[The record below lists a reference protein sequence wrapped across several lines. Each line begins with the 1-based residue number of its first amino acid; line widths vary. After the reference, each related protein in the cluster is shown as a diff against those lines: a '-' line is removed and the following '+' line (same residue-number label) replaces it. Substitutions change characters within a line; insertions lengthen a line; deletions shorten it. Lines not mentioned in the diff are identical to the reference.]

1 MAGMGPPPKD
11 PEKRARRNATVAQ
24 TILPAAGRK
33 GRTPAWPLPPDVR
46 RMTLLKVLRAK
57 AKDLK
62 LLVDSPDLTAK
73 QRQQLDQ
80 ELAKTIELAATL
92 DAELKEA
99 RKYERTLWTSL
110 WKTPMAVQ
118 WERLSWN
125 REVALYVRWQ
135 VRAELG
141 DLKASSEARL
151 RADAIGLTPMSLL
164 RLRWRVEDAG
174 QPEASGR
181 VSRSSGSRARYSHLR
196 AVDAP
201 GA

>member
-1 MAGMGPPPKD
+1 MAGNGPPPKD
-11 PEKRARRNATVAQ
+11 PEKRARRNATVSTTA
-24 TILPAAGRK
+24 LPAEGRK

-46 RMTLLKVLRAK
+46 RVTLLKVLRAK
-57 AKDLK
+57 VKDLQ
-62 LLVDSPDLTAK
+62 LLVDSPDLTDR
-73 QRQQLDQ
+73 QRQKLDQ
-80 ELAKTIELAATL
+80 DLAKCIEAAATL

-99 RKYERTLWTSL
+99 RKYERTLWVSL

-141 DLKASSEARL
+141 DIKASSEARL
-151 RADAIGLTPMSLL
+151 RAEALGLTPMSLL
-164 RLRWRVEDAG
+164 RLRWRVADAQDETKPAAG
-174 QPEASGR
+174 PR
-181 VSRSSGSRARYSHLR
+181 SGSRARYSHLR
-196 AVDAP
+196 AVDAA

>member
-1 MAGMGPPPKD
+1 VAGTGPPPKD
-11 PEKRARRNATVAQ
+11 PEKRARRNATVA
-24 TILPAAGRK
+24 TVALPAAGRK
-33 GRTPAWPLPPDVR
+33 GRTPAWPLPADVR
-46 RMTLLKVLRAK
+46 RVTMLKVLRAK
-57 AKDLK
+57 AKDLQ
-62 LLVDSPDLTAK
+62 LLADAPDLTAR
-73 QRQQLDQ
+73 QRQKLDQ
-80 ELAKTIELAATL
+80 DLAQTITAAATL

-99 RKYERTLWTSL
+99 RKYERTLWVSL

-151 RADAIGLTPMSLL
+151 RAEALGLTPMSLL
-164 RLRWRVEDAG
+164 RLRWRVEDKPAEDKPG
-174 QPEASGR
+174 SAPRSGA
-181 VSRSSGSRARYSHLR
+181 RARYSHLR
-196 AVDAP
+196 AVDAT